1 MLTVNL
7 FKSVKIRIK
16 VTDYSPNTMR
26 SEGTDLRYKLSILR
40 HLLR

>member
-16 VTDYSPNTMR
+16 VTDYSPN
-26 SEGTDLRYKLSILR
+26 EGTDLRYKLSILR
-40 HLLR
+40 HLLK